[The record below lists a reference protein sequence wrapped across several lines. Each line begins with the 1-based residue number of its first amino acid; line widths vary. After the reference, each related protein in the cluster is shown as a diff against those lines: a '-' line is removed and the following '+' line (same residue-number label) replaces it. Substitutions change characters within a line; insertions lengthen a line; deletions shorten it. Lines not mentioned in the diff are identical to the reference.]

1 MLPASEEAADAQRML
16 PLVGS
21 SWFFLVM
28 VTMEEVRDPALS
40 GRISVLTTELK
51 YNQTTAFW
59 RD

>member
-1 MLPASEEAADAQRML
+1 MLPASEEAADAQKDAA
-16 PLVGS
+16 S
-21 SWFFLVM
+21 SRFFLVM

-40 GRISVLTTELK
+40 GRISVLTTELT